1 MITQPMV
8 QPSSLIPIGMD
19 IVPLGNV
26 FLFRLTDDLQD
37 RLENLLDQKK
47 ADALT
52 DEQVAELEGI
62 TELSR
67 IFTLIND
74 QNSEQRLPLSHN
86 KNLNRMLDKAINTK
100 IPQNSYAFEFSE

>member
-1 MITQPMV
+1 MISQVMV
-8 QPSSLIPIGMD
+8 QPSSLIPVGMN

-26 FLFRLTDDLQD
+26 FLFHLTDDLQD

-52 DEQVAELEGI
+52 NEKIAELEGI

-67 IFTLIND
+67 IFTLINAQIAEKAAWCPLKPESLSENAPEVSVNTAIR
-74 QNSEQRLPLSHN
+74 QN
-86 KNLNRMLDKAINTK
+86 I
-100 IPQNSYAFEFSE
+100 

>member
-1 MITQPMV
+1 MITQSMV
-8 QPSSLIPIGMD
+8 QPSSLIPVGMN

-37 RLENLLDQKK
+37 RLEDLLDRKK

-52 DEQVAELEGI
+52 NEQIAELEGI

-67 IFTLIND
+67 IFTLINAQIAEKAAWCPLKPENLSENVPEVSVNTAIH
-74 QNSEQRLPLSHN
+74 QN
-86 KNLNRMLDKAINTK
+86 I
-100 IPQNSYAFEFSE
+100 

>member
-1 MITQPMV
+1 MITQSMV
-8 QPSSLIPIGMD
+8 QPSSLIPVGMN

-26 FLFRLTDDLQD
+26 FLFHLTDDLQD
-37 RLENLLDQKK
+37 RLETLLDQKK

-67 IFTLIND
+67 IFTLINA
-74 QNSEQRLPLSHN
+74 QIAEKAVWCPLKPENLSENAPEVSVNTAIH
-86 KNLNRMLDKAINTK
+86 LNI
-100 IPQNSYAFEFSE
+100 

>member
-1 MITQPMV
+1 MITQSMV
-8 QPSSLIPIGMD
+8 QPSSLIPVGMN

-26 FLFRLTDDLQD
+26 FLFHLTDDLQD
-37 RLENLLDQKK
+37 RLETLLDQKK

-67 IFTLIND
+67 IFTLINAQIAEKAVWCPLKPENLSENAPEVSVNTAIH
-74 QNSEQRLPLSHN
+74 QN
-86 KNLNRMLDKAINTK
+86 I
-100 IPQNSYAFEFSE
+100 

>member
-1 MITQPMV
+1 MITQSMV
-8 QPSSLIPIGMD
+8 QPSSLIPVGMN

-37 RLENLLDQKK
+37 RLENLLDRKK

-52 DEQVAELEGI
+52 NEQIAELEGI

-67 IFTLIND
+67 IFTLINAQIAEKAAWCPLKPESLSENAPEVSVNTAIR
-74 QNSEQRLPLSHN
+74 QN
-86 KNLNRMLDKAINTK
+86 I
-100 IPQNSYAFEFSE
+100 